1 MLAIIYSNRSQEC
14 QRAVALLESLE
25 QKFIQYELNRDFSI
39 KQFYEEFGTEAEF
52 PQVTIYEYYVGIA
65 HVGGLK
71 ETLNYY
77 KNKNLL

>member
-14 QRAVALLESLE
+14 QRAVALFESLE

-39 KQFYEEFGTEAEF
+39 KQFYEEFGDEAEF
-52 PQVTIYEYYVGIA
+52 PQVAIGIR
-65 HVGGLK
+65 HIGGLK

>member
-14 QRAVALLESLE
+14 QRAVALFESLE

-39 KQFYEEFGTEAEF
+39 KQFYEEFGAKAEF
-52 PQVTIYEYYVGIA
+52 PQVAIGIK
-65 HVGGLK
+65 HIGGLK

>member
-14 QRAVALLESLE
+14 QRAVSLFESLE
-25 QKFIQYELNRDFSI
+25 QKFIQYELNRDFTI
-39 KQFYEEFGTEAEF
+39 KQFYEEFGDEAEF
-52 PQVTIYEYYVGIA
+52 PQVAIGIN
-65 HVGGLK
+65 HIGGLK

>member
-25 QKFIQYELNRDFSI
+25 QKFIQYELNRDFTI

-52 PQVTIYEYYVGIA
+52 PQVVIGTRHIR
-65 HVGGLK
+65 GLK
-71 ETLNYY
+71 ETLHYY
-77 KNKNLL
+77 KEKGLL